1 MKDNPR
7 STLPL
12 RAFVAL
18 LLAASMSLTSG
29 CFLIAV
35 GAAGAAGAGAVAYV
49 RGELDASL
57 SSPYESVVA
66 ATDRAL
72 QQLQFPKETEAKDGL
87 AASIVARTALSK
99 KVAITLNKVADNLT
113 RVRIR
118 VAVFGDEQISRTLLD
133 KIKANL

>member
-1 MKDNPR
+1 M
-7 STLPL
+7 LLL
-12 RAFVAL
+12 RALMAL
-18 LLAASMSLTSG
+18 LLSAGLSLSAG

-49 RGELDASL
+49 RGELDASVA
-57 SSPYESVVA
+57 SPYESVVV

-72 QQLQFPKETEAKDGL
+72 QQLQFPKESEAKDGL

-99 KVAITLNKVADNLT
+99 KVAITLNQVADNLT

-118 VAVFGDEQISRTLLD
+118 VATFGDEQISRTLLD

>member
-1 MKDNPR
+1 MKEKPR
-7 STLPL
+7 SMLPL
-12 RAFVAL
+12 RALVAL
-18 LLAASMSLTSG
+18 LLAVGVSFSAG
-29 CFLIAV
+29 CFLVAV

-57 SSPYESVVA
+57 ASPYESVVA

-72 QQLQFPKETEAKDGL
+72 QQLQFPKESEAKDGL

-118 VAVFGDEQISRTLLD
+118 VAIFGDEQISRTLLD